1 MRKFTLLILFCCI
14 FVYSNAQDAG
24 SVNML
29 SKRGEFILPEAGNI
43 GLSIDAIPIVN
54 YFGNAANGNA
64 FNSGAFNFVDGANTI
79 VGRYMLDESAR
90 VRVKFRYGKG
100 RIKDVEYITKDSLP
114 VSDPMV
120 KVEDIEKLYF
130 SNLTFAI
137 GYEKTRGKGRVQGY
151 YGGELFIQSLRK
163 HSNYEYGNQMT
174 SDFTS
179 PTTTNFGTNVTLDP
193 FGNLKSRVLETKG
206 DNTFRF
212 GLRGFIGVEY
222 FFTPKISIGGE
233 FGWGPGIAKS
243 SDLTKT
249 EEYWDGL
256 EVKTQ
261 ETKVAGGS
269 VWTIDTDDSTG
280 GVFLTFYF

>member
-1 MRKFTLLILFCCI
+1 MRKITLLILINFI
-14 FVYSNAQDAG
+14 LVFTYAQDG
-24 SVNML
+24 VNML

-43 GLSIDAIPIVN
+43 GLSIDALPIVN

-64 FNSGAFNFVDGANTI
+64 FNSGSFNFVDGMNTI
-79 VGRYMLDESAR
+79 VGKYMLDESSR

-100 RIKDVEYITKDSLP
+100 RKKEVEYITKDSLP

-120 KVEDIEKLYF
+120 KVEDIEKTYY

-137 GYEKTRGKGRVQGY
+137 GYEKTRGKGRVQGF
-151 YGGELFIQSLRK
+151 YGGEFLIQSLRV
-163 HSNYEYGNQMT
+163 HSNYEYGNQIT
-174 SDFTS
+174 SDFST
-179 PTTTNFGTNVTLDP
+179 PTTTDFGTNKN
-193 FGNLKSRVLETKG
+193 GNKRVLETKG
-206 DNTFRF
+206 MNTFAF

-233 FGWGPGIAKS
+233 FGWGPGIAKT
-243 SDLTKT
+243 SDGTQT

-256 EVKTQ
+256 NVKTE

-269 VWTIDTDDSTG
+269 AWAIDTDNANG
-280 GVFLTFYF
+280 GVFLSFYF